1 MIDHDIDTGGII
13 FREECRIKDT
23 DTAGDVHDRL
33 MDMGAGL
40 VVETVEAI
48 IQGSAE
54 LRVQRSFIQGAEV
67 LKPAPK
73 LTRELC
79 HIDWNDT
86 TDSIYNLIRGL
97 SPYPAAFTEIVPA
110 SQQASAEDAGKPVQM
125 KIYRA
130 ERMTASDLAAFA
142 GTDSST
148 PGAAASDW
156 SLLTPGTVISDGK
169 SLLAVA
175 TVDGAIRI
183 CELQLAGKKRMDV
196 EAFLLGFRN
205 PQSYVCTPGTSKA
218 VLDATRF

>member
-13 FREECRIKDT
+13 LREECRIKDT

-33 MDMGAGL
+33 MEMGADL
-40 VVETVEAI
+40 VEQTVEAI

-54 LRVQRSFIQGAEV
+54 LRVQRSFIQGSEV

-110 SQQASAEDAGKPVQM
+110 SQQASAEDAGKPVQI

-130 ERMTASDLAAFA
+130 ERMTASDLAAFTGA
-142 GTDSST
+142 SSF
-148 PGAAASDW
+148 A
-156 SLLTPGTVISDGK
+156 PGTVISDGK

-175 TVDGAIRI
+175 TADGAIRI

-218 VLDATRF
+218 VLEATRV

>member
-1 MIDHDIDTGGII
+1 M
-13 FREECRIKDT
+13 E
-23 DTAGDVHDRL
+23 
-33 MDMGAGL
+33 MGADL
-40 VVETVEAI
+40 VEQTVEAI

-54 LRVQRSFIQGAEV
+54 LRVQRSFIQGSEV

-86 TDSIYNLIRGL
+86 TESIYNLIRGL

-110 SQQASAEDAGKPVQM
+110 SQQASAEDAGKPVQI

-130 ERMTASDLAAFA
+130 ERMTASDLAAFTGASSFAPGTA
-142 GTDSST
+142 GPFPAKDAVTSKV
-148 PGAAASDW
+148 
-156 SLLTPGTVISDGK
+156 SLPTTGTVISDGK

-175 TVDGAIRI
+175 TADGAIRI

-218 VLDATRF
+218 VLEATRV